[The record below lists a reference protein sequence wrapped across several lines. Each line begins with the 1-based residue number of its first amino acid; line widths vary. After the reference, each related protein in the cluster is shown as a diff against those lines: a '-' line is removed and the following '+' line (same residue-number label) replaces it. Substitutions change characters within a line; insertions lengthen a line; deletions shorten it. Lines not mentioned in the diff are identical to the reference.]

1 MPPLVPALAMVDT
14 GASATVIQQGVAA
27 ELGLN
32 PIGVTRITTPSH
44 TDVQCYRYIVRLV
57 FPNNVSVETTVIEA
71 PLQGQHIQCL
81 IGRNVLAHG
90 VLVYIGYR
98 NLFSLSF

>member
-1 MPPLVPALAMVDT
+1 MPPLVPALAMIDT
-14 GASATVIQQGVAA
+14 GASATVIQQGIAA
-27 ELGLN
+27 KLGLN
-32 PIGVTRITTPSH
+32 PVGVTQITTPSH
-44 TDVQCYRYIVRLV
+44 ANVRCYRYIVRLV
-57 FPNNVSVETTVIEA
+57 FPNNVTVESTVIEA
-71 PLQGQHIQCL
+71 PLQGQHIRCL